1 MTESV
6 SEVKVKVNWRAL
18 ATDSKRVER
27 ERKLAEDVE
36 ESHFTT
42 GQEEEELSVQTAA
55 LVVVVAGLFVVLS
68 D

>member
-1 MTESV
+1 M
-6 SEVKVKVNWRAL
+6 NWRAL

-27 ERKLAEDVE
+27 GRKLAEDVE

-42 GQEEEELSVQTAA
+42 GQEEEEELSVQTAA

>member
-6 SEVKVKVNWRAL
+6 SEVKVNEL
-18 ATDSKRVER
+18 ACVGDRLEESG
-27 ERKLAEDVE
+27 RKLAEDVE

>member
-6 SEVKVKVNWRAL
+6 SEVKVNEL
-18 ATDSKRVER
+18 ACVGDRLEESG
-27 ERKLAEDVE
+27 RKLAEDVE

-42 GQEEEELSVQTAA
+42 GQEEEEELSVQTAA